1 MLMLGRDDN
10 MKPSLSLVVATKFV
24 RWQEV
29 EGSKQELEFREHLV
43 NEFEWVDDRPWTSI
57 RNQAQKRGL
66 STKLDRNSSVILDVM
81 ERFFDEAAMPGL
93 KQERAKL
100 FALAARLRV
109 RYEAHHQLLSP
120 SATEQAEWKSA
131 EEEERAAKQER
142 KQRRAAAKK
151 EAEERAEAQRLAQQE
166 QGAGRPA

>member
-1 MLMLGRDDN
+1 MDRLMLMLGRDDN

-66 STKLDRNSSVILDVM
+66 STKLDRNSSVLLDVM

-100 FALAARLRV
+100 FAPVGPADLR
-109 RYEAHHQLLSP
+109 
-120 SATEQAEWKSA
+120 
-131 EEEERAAKQER
+131 
-142 KQRRAAAKK
+142 RR
-151 EAEERAEAQRLAQQE
+151 
-166 QGAGRPA
+166 